1 MKTKLSVSCA
11 LMTVAALA
19 VGTPGMAEQPTSP
32 ATVRIN
38 AKFRYAVKF
47 VCGQAPEPKPCTEF
61 RDGSGNVSWICPPS
75 TVPAA
80 ANGAQVVR
88 GLYATA
94 INVHN
99 PALAP
104 RTGEANVAV
113 FAKSVAIAFPG
124 QVAGPVSRF
133 ERAILEPNHAFEID
147 CEEIA
152 EKFQTP
158 DTTGPGGF
166 PVFLKGFVQIMS
178 PVELD
183 VTAVYTARP
192 LDAGVSTLHV
202 DVIQPRKHE
211 QAVVADIP

>member
-1 MKTKLSVSCA
+1 MRTTLPVFFA
-11 LMTVAALA
+11 LTVAALA
-19 VGTPGMAEQPTSP
+19 ACAPGMAEQPTSP
-32 ATVRIN
+32 ASVRID
-38 AKFRYAVKF
+38 AKFRYSVKF
-47 VCGQAPEPKPCTEF
+47 VCGQAPEPKPCREI
-61 RDGSGNVSWICPPS
+61 RDVSGNVFWHCPPS

-99 PALAP
+99 PALPGAGAA
-104 RTGEANVAV
+104 TTAV
-113 FAKSVAIAFPG
+113 FAKNVAFAFPR

-158 DTTGPGGF
+158 ATTSAPGPS
-166 PVFLKGFVQIMS
+166 PVFLKGFLQIMS

-183 VTAVYTARP
+183 ITAVYTARP
-192 LDAGVSTLHV
+192 LDAGVSTMHV

-211 QAVVADIP
+211 QAIVADIP